1 MTVSLDNF
9 EGPIDLLYHLVQQC
23 EIDIYEIRLKVV
35 TEQFM
40 AIYRQAA
47 STVDV
52 GAEFIATAAT
62 LVWLKSKMLL
72 PVDEQVVDEI
82 GEEDPHFEIIHHLIE
97 YSRFKEAA
105 KDLTERERQQRGH
118 FSRGMSASPEVK
130 RPLGIDHLTIDD
142 LTALF
147 KEIAAKS
154 SPKRGLVEGET
165 WKLADKIIE
174 FRSLLLLNEK
184 ILFKTLFTYEKS
196 RLELIVSFLAILE
209 LMKLGEICV
218 INENSNIM
226 ILACLNEIK
235 ST

>member
-1 MTVSLDNF
+1 
-9 EGPIDLLYHLVQQC
+9 
-23 EIDIYEIRLKVV
+23 
-35 TEQFM
+35 M

-97 YSRFKEAA
+97 YSRFKDAA

-118 FSRGMSASPEVK
+118 FSRGMSASPDLK

-154 SPKRGLVEGET
+154 SPKKGLVEGET
-165 WKLADKIIE
+165 WKLADKITE
-174 FRSLLLLNEK
+174 FRELLLLNEK
-184 ILFKTLFTYEKS
+184 ILFKTLFSYEKS

-218 INENSNIM
+218 IKNEESNIM
-226 ILACLNEIK
+226 IIAR
-235 ST
+235 